1 MVPAVQFLLHFFEL
15 RAVHMKQLSAHFALA
30 VKTGTVMIM
39 FFFRHIF
46 ITGRVARI
54 DNVFIDNSLF
64 HKLFERPVDGR
75 LSDRVFAGTEM
86 LAQFSC
92 GDMRTALP
100 AVLFC
105 IWFRS

>member
-1 MVPAVQFLLHFFEL
+1 
-15 RAVHMKQLSAHFALA
+15 
-30 VKTGTVMIM
+30 M

-92 GDMRTALP
+92 GDMRTAQRLEIIKQFFP
-100 AVLFC
+100 LFC
-105 IWFRS
+105 FVSGSVHKCLSI